1 MLFGITVLNQ
11 YVPLLTKIVR
21 FTIHTLLVALCLSLI
36 FYAIKKG
43 FYACVHKQ
51 PTLLLLSVNL
61 ILISFCIQNI
71 RLNLDKYP
79 TMVYTVTISDEVK
92 MKEFYNR
99 YDIISQ
105 KGEVYVIREKYK
117 AAK

>member
-1 MLFGITVLNQ
+1 
-11 YVPLLTKIVR
+11 
-21 FTIHTLLVALCLSLI
+21 
-36 FYAIKKG
+36 
-43 FYACVHKQ
+43 
-51 PTLLLLSVNL
+51 
-61 ILISFCIQNI
+61 
-71 RLNLDKYP
+71 
-79 TMVYTVTISDEVK
+79 MVYTVTISDEVK